1 MNKVINFEA
10 ANSQKQPTTSDKKM
24 LLSYIFQNE
33 TNPNNIFHFTVNP
46 EYSCARFCSNK
57 LHQPSLT
64 TYFLQL

>member
-10 ANSQKQPTTSDKKM
+10 VATYDKWQKM

-46 EYSCARFCSNK
+46 EYSRARFCSNK